1 MVQKYYLKLKNKLN
15 CVMVIFLGLILSIH
29 SASAVILDG
38 YNKYTPKEL
47 IINDMIGNVFIFL
60 LLVSIPMFIFGV
72 IRDSKNK
79 KNKKNFSL
87 IGFLGSAVVCFLF
100 IFITISVLTV
110 LFMNYIY
117 YFYPYY
123 LTYIGIGIF
132 LFILYLLARISTKI
146 LNADIYVMISLII
159 IISFSLIARMI

>member
-1 MVQKYYLKLKNKLN
+1 MESQKYCLKFKNKLN
-15 CVMVIFLGLILSIH
+15 YIMVILLGLIIVFNFAQAYFH
-29 SASAVILDG
+29 G
-38 YNKYTPKEL
+38 YSEKEL
-47 IINDMIGNVFIFL
+47 IINDIIGNVFIFL
-60 LLVSIPMFIFGV
+60 LLASVPMFIFGV

-87 IGFLGSAVVCFLF
+87 IGFLGLAVACFFF
-100 IFITISVLTV
+100 IFITILVLTV

-132 LFILYLLARISTKI
+132 LFILHLLARISTKI

-159 IISFSLIARMI
+159 IISFSLITRMI